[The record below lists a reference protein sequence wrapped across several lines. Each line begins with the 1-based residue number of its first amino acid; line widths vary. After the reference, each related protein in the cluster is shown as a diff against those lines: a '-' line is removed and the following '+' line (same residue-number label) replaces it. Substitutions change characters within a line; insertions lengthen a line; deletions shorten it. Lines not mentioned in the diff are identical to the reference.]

1 MSARVF
7 EGLVGQTAV
16 ISALESAITAAR
28 ENSHGQEM
36 THAWLFTGPPGSGR
50 SNAAKAFAAALIC
63 KNSGCGEC
71 DDCRTAFL
79 GTHPDVEILDVNGIS
94 IKIDEIREV
103 VSRSAWGASISKW
116 RVVVIEDCDRMTEA
130 AANAL
135 LKALEEP
142 SSQTIWLLCAP
153 TLQDILPTIRSRC
166 RHLNLKTPTASE
178 ISNYLQKSLG
188 ANIEEAELAAR
199 ISQGHIGKA
208 RGFLKDP
215 SFSAKRRKSFDFLF
229 SVKSEGSA
237 ITAAAKLIEFANE
250 NAELRTSERNEKE
263 SEELKSALQ
272 SGARGLVSGG
282 AKALKDL
289 EKDQK
294 ARFTRIVKD
303 EIDGVLLDYSTFLRD
318 CLAGQGPYINSDLSS
333 EIERISSQNKTG
345 QISALLIKLSEIRES
360 LTTNASQLLLVE
372 SFFLRFAPL
381 NNGH

>member
-1 MSARVF
+1 
-7 EGLVGQTAV
+7 
-16 ISALESAITAAR
+16 
-28 ENSHGQEM
+28 
-36 THAWLFTGPPGSGR
+36 
-50 SNAAKAFAAALIC
+50 
-63 KNSGCGEC
+63 
-71 DDCRTAFL
+71 
-79 GTHPDVEILDVNGIS
+79 
-94 IKIDEIREV
+94 
-103 VSRSAWGASISKW
+103 
-116 RVVVIEDCDRMTEA
+116 MTEA

-153 TLQDILPTIRSRC
+153 TLQDVLPTIRSRC

-215 SFSAKRRKSFDFLF
+215 SFNAKRKKSFDFLF
-229 SVKSEGSA
+229 SVKSEGGA

-303 EIDGVLLDYSTFLRD
+303 EIDGALLDYSSFLRD

-345 QISALLIKLSEIRES
+345 QISALLFKLSEIRES
-360 LTTNASQLLLVE
+360 LTTNASQLLLIE
-372 SFFLRFAPL
+372 SFFLRFGPL